1 MVEIS
6 IFSLVNQIVKVD
18 KIKYKGMPL
27 FIPVKK
33 INNNSREKYIFKKF
47 KFIYLEIN
55 LNITYLNSMKFL
67 KILILS
73 FILSLHDVSSQE
85 PIPNLVGT
93 WTGVNKTLSE
103 QRGFR
108 SWEKKVE
115 ILEQKDRRFKGTFSY
130 TDGTKNFFGVIHP
143 DNQTITW
150 VASNS
155 RGYNM
160 AKLLGTNLMSACY
173 IESGI
178 DATAGCA
185 KLKRK

>member
-1 MVEIS
+1 MVDIS
-6 IFSLVNQIVKVD
+6 TFSLANHIVKVD
-18 KIKYKGMPL
+18 KIRYNGIPL
-27 FIPVKK
+27 LIPVKK
-33 INNNSREKYIFKKF
+33 ININSLEKYILKKL
-47 KFIYLEIN
+47 KFIFIEIIG
-55 LNITYLNSMKFL
+55 NITYLYTMNLL
-67 KILILS
+67 KLLLLTLTLS
-73 FILSLHDVSSQE
+73 PLCVFSKES
-85 PIPNLVGT
+85 IPNLVGT
-93 WTGVNKTLSE
+93 WIGINKTLSE

-115 ILEQKDRRFKGTFSY
+115 ILEQKDRRFKGKFSY

-143 DNQTITW
+143 DNVTITW

-160 AKLLGTNLMSACY
+160 AKLLDSNFMSACY